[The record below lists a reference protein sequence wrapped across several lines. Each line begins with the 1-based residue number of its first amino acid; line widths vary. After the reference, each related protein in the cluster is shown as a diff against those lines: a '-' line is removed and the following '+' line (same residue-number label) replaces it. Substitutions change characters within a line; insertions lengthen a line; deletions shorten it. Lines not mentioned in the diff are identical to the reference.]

1 MLIERDKCMKY
12 KFLPIS
18 IFITGLLLI
27 SGQEI
32 RAQQSV
38 KITLAGYNHTP
49 PVSTSA
55 SGLVT
60 VELQKDTLKVE
71 GEFSNLENW
80 YHGAYIH
87 AGKKGERGNQLIRLK
102 AEVNEER
109 TGGNFKRKDNS
120 FVLNEAQ
127 KVLLKKGELYIN
139 ISSYDH
145 KGGEIRGQIPPMGN

>member
-1 MLIERDKCMKY
+1 MLIEGVKCMKY

-18 IFITGLLLI
+18 IFITGLFLI
-27 SGQEI
+27 YGQEI
-32 RAQQSV
+32 SAQQSV
-38 KITLAGYNHTP
+38 KVTLTGYNHKP

-55 SGLVT
+55 SGLIT
-60 VELQKDTLKVE
+60 VEFQKDTLKVQ
-71 GEFSNLENW
+71 GEFSNLKNW

-87 AGKKGERGNQLIRLK
+87 AGKKGERGNQLFRLK

-109 TGGNFKRKDNS
+109 TGGILKRKNNS

-127 KVLLKKGELYIN
+127 KELLKKGELYIN

-145 KGGEIRGQIPPMGN
+145 KGGEIRGQIPPMGR